1 MHQQQQQQQLA
12 YRTKDHLVHL
22 VLTHS
27 SWLLLP
33 SCADKLV
40 PLSGS
45 AEQATHLGS
54 ALHQL
59 IQHQQHLQQQQQQ
72 QESKSSERIRLRI
85 DMEEVQVNG
94 SFRSVAKACQGWKIM
109 FSALVSTKGKV
120 KKKEIEKKTNKC

>member
-1 MHQQQQQQQLA
+1 MHHQQRQQQLA

-54 ALHQL
+54 ALQQL
-59 IQHQQHLQQQQQQ
+59 ILQQQHLQHQQQQQQ

-94 SFRSVAKACQGWKIM
+94 SFRLVAKACQ
-109 FSALVSTKGKV
+109 
-120 KKKEIEKKTNKC
+120 